1 MENKLRSFAE
11 RIYNVSENADSY
23 LDAIEE
29 LEEVLRLMPVNIK
42 EGITNTKVDITKE
55 GIVIEPNVVNT
66 KENTIFEV
74 KKKKKLYREE
84 DIKDNSSLNKTVRN
98 SQ

>member
-11 RIYNVSENADSY
+11 RIYKIVEECEDY
-23 LDAIEE
+23 YEGVEE

-42 EGITNTKVDITKE
+42 EGITNTKVEITKE
-55 GIVIEPNVVNT
+55 GIVVEPNVVNT

-74 KKKKKLYREE
+74 KKKKK
-84 DIKDNSSLNKTVRN
+84 KK
-98 SQ
+98 

>member
-29 LEEVLRLMPVNIK
+29 LEEVLKLFPINIK

-74 KKKKKLYREE
+74 KNKKKLYREE
-84 DIKDNSSLNKTVRN
+84 DVIDNSSLNKTVRN
-98 SQ
+98 S

>member
-11 RIYNVSENADSY
+11 RIYKIVEECEDY
-23 LDAIEE
+23 YEGVEE

-42 EGITNTKVDITKE
+42 EGITNTKVEITKE
-55 GIVIEPNVVNT
+55 GIVVEPNVVNT

-74 KKKKKLYREE
+74 KKKKKLYKKE
-84 DIKDNSSLNKTVRN
+84 DIEDNSSLNKTVRN
-98 SQ
+98 S

>member
-11 RIYNVSENADSY
+11 RIYKIVEECEDY
-23 LDAIEE
+23 YEGVEE

-42 EGITNTKVDITKE
+42 EGITNIKVEITKE

-74 KKKKKLYREE
+74 KKKKKLYKKE
-84 DIKDNSSLNKTVRN
+84 DIEDNSSLNKTVRN
-98 SQ
+98 S